1 MGVALFLYR
10 ERRRIK
16 DRTLRYFPVVVVGI
30 LYLLDAVFMV
40 TYLEMDTGFMTVLS
54 VITGLFNNIV
64 LVLLCAMLY
73 HHWPNRPMKA
83 LYFLAYYFTCIIM
96 LGTPFTSG
104 IPPCTWKA
112 CCLRT

>member
-1 MGVALFLYR
+1 
-10 ERRRIK
+10 
-16 DRTLRYFPVVVVGI
+16 
-30 LYLLDAVFMV
+30 
-40 TYLEMDTGFMTVLS
+40 MTVLS

-96 LGTPFTSG
+96 LGDAIYFWNTSMHVESVLFENLNWYAAKG
-104 IPPCTWKA
+104 ILETTAPCSWP
-112 CCLRT
+112 